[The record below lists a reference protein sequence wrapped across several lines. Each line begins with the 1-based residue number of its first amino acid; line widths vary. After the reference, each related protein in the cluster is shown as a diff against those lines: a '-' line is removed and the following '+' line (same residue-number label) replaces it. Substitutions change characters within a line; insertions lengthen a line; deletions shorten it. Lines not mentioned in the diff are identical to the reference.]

1 MKKLVV
7 LISFILVAAVA
18 TDVLAVPKGRTLTF
32 DKAPMGKVVFDGTV
46 HNNAAPKGCRECHNP
61 QLFPKQE
68 QGTVSIHMKN
78 IYAGEQC
85 GFCHNGKRAFRAQG
99 NCKRCHKR

>member
-1 MKKLVV
+1 MKKMVTL
-7 LISFILVAAVA
+7 LSFILVAAVA
-18 TDVLAVPKGRTLTF
+18 TSVYAVPKGRTLDF
-32 DKAPMGKVVFDGTV
+32 SKASRGNVVFDGTV
-46 HNNAAPKGCRECHNP
+46 HNAVTKGCRECHNP
-61 QLFPKQE
+61 QLFPKQK

-99 NCKRCHKR
+99 NCKRCHQR